1 MSDERTFIDSMVTP
15 PSQGRRERLPGTEGI
30 QKPSKGSVV
39 QEPRPRRVCNLMDK
53 TLHPMT
59 LGCQTEK
66 ERDKM
71 NDQNKLEIAEV
82 SNELWN
88 DNLWYR
94 KLNQED
100 KDAVAHTVWLMRDYQ
115 RIKAPRKFAEIFTHE
130 ISSMLDAWQ
139 SRS

>member
-1 MSDERTFIDSMVTP
+1 
-15 PSQGRRERLPGTEGI
+15 
-30 QKPSKGSVV
+30 
-39 QEPRPRRVCNLMDK
+39 
-53 TLHPMT
+53 
-59 LGCQTEK
+59 
-66 ERDKM
+66 M